1 MLFDL
6 RGRGRRRTVQAIYL
20 SLAILMGGG
29 LVLFGIGGNTSGGL
43 FDAINGNG
51 GGGGGTGSADAAIQ
65 KRVDT
70 YERRIR
76 ANPQDEASLVALTK
90 LRFQVANTGEN
101 FNSDQQAFT
110 AKGLAELRQSSATWQ
125 RYLALNPKKPD
136 TQTANLMVQAYGQ
149 AGLKQYDKAVQALEI
164 VMDSRAASAG
174 LYANL
179 AVLASGANQTRKS
192 QLAEQK
198 AIDLAPKAQ
207 RKQLK
212 SDIDLAKSQITA
224 QPASGSTTTSG

>member
-43 FDAINGNG
+43 FDAISGNG
-51 GGGGGTGSADAAIQ
+51 GGGGNGNLDAVVQ

-70 YERRIR
+70 YEQRIR
-76 ANPQDEASLVALTK
+76 ANPQDQAALVGLTK
-90 LRFQVANTGEN
+90 VRFQAANSGEN
-101 FNSDQQAFT
+101 FNQTQQAFT
-110 AKGLAELRQSSATWQ
+110 AKGLQQLRDASSAWQ
-125 RYLALNPKKPD
+125 RYLALDPKKPD
-136 TQTANLMVQAYGQ
+136 VQTANLMVQAYGQ

-164 VMDSRAASAG
+164 VIDNRAESAG

-192 QLAEQK
+192 ELAEKK
-198 AIDLAPKAQ
+198 AIALSPKAN

-212 SDIDLAKSQITA
+212 SDIDLAKSQLTA
-224 QPASGSTTTSG
+224 QQPAQPQSG

>member
-20 SLAILMGGG
+20 SLAVLMGGG

-43 FDAINGNG
+43 FDAISGNG
-51 GGGGGTGSADAAIQ
+51 GGGGNGNLDAVVQ

-70 YERRIR
+70 YEQRIR
-76 ANPQDEASLVALTK
+76 TNPRDEAALVGLTK
-90 LRFQVANTGEN
+90 VRFQAANTGEN
-101 FNSDQQAFT
+101 FNQTQQAFT
-110 AKGLAELRQSSATWQ
+110 AKGLQQLRDASSAWQ
-125 RYLALNPKKPD
+125 RYLALDPKKPD
-136 TQTANLMVQAYGQ
+136 VQTANLMVQAYGQ

-164 VMDSRAASAG
+164 VIDNRAESAG

-192 QLAEQK
+192 ELAEKK
-198 AIDLAPKAQ
+198 AIALSPKAN

-212 SDIDLAKSQITA
+212 SDIDLAKSQLTA
-224 QPASGSTTTSG
+224 QQPAQPQSG

>member
-43 FDAINGNG
+43 FDAINGS
-51 GGGGGTGSADAAIQ
+51 GGTSGNGSLDATIQ
-65 KRVDT
+65 KQVDGLNT
-70 YERRIR
+70 RLRT
-76 ANPQDEASLVALTK
+76 NPQDAAAYAGLAK

-101 FNSDQQAFT
+101 YNQTQQAFT
-110 AKGLAELRQSSATWQ
+110 AKGLQQLRMASSAWQ

-136 TQTANLMVQAYGQ
+136 VQTANLMVQAYGQ
-149 AGLKQYDKAVQALEI
+149 AGLKQYDKAVQALEL
-164 VMDSRAASAG
+164 VMDNRTESSG

-179 AVLASGANQTRKS
+179 AVLAAGAKQTRKS
-192 QLAEQK
+192 DLAETK
-198 AIDLAPKAQ
+198 AIALAPKAQ

-212 SDIDLAKSQITA
+212 SDIDLAKSQLTVQ
-224 QPASGSTTTSG
+224 QPTQQPQSG

>member
-43 FDAINGNG
+43 FDAIG
-51 GGGGGTGSADAAIQ
+51 GGGGGGSNNSSIDAIAQ
-65 KRVDT
+65 KQVDT
-70 YERRIR
+70 YEQRVK
-76 ANPQDEASLVALTK
+76 ANPQDQAALLGLTK
-90 LRFQVANTGEN
+90 VRFQVANTGAN
-101 FNSDQQAFT
+101 INQTQQAFT
-110 AKGLAELRQSSATWQ
+110 AKGLQQLRLASSAWQ
-125 RYLALNPKKPD
+125 RYLALKPKKPD
-136 TQTANLMVQAYGQ
+136 AQVANLMVQAYGQ
-149 AGLKQYDKAVQALEI
+149 AGLKQYDHAVQALEFVI
-164 VMDSRAASAG
+164 DSRAESAG

-192 QLAEQK
+192 ELAEQK
-198 AIDLAPKAQ
+198 AIALAPKAQ

-212 SDIDLAKSQITA
+212 SDIDLAKSQITVQ
-224 QPASGSTTTSG
+224 QPGQSASG

>member
-6 RGRGRRRTVQAIYL
+6 RGRGRRRTVQVIYL
-20 SLAILMGGG
+20 SLAVLMGGG

-43 FDAINGNG
+43 FDAINGSG
-51 GGGGGTGSADAAIQ
+51 GGGGNGNVDAAVQ
-65 KRVDT
+65 KRVDAFD
-70 YERRIR
+70 RRIR
-76 ANPQDEASLVALTK
+76 VNPRDEAALVGLTK
-90 LRFQVANTGEN
+90 VRFQAANTGQN
-101 FNSDQQAFT
+101 FNQTQQAFT
-110 AKGLAELRQSSATWQ
+110 AKGLEQLRQASAAWQ

-136 TQTANLMVQAYGQ
+136 VQTANLMVQAYGQ

-164 VMDSRAASAG
+164 VIDNRAESAG

-192 QLAEQK
+192 ELAETK
-198 AIDLAPKAQ
+198 AIALAPKAQ

-212 SDIDLAKSQITA
+212 SEIDLAKSQITVQSA
-224 QPASGSTTTSG
+224 QPQSG

>member
-43 FDAINGNG
+43 FDAINGSGGSGGNG
-51 GGGGGTGSADAAIQ
+51 NLDAVVQ

-70 YERRIR
+70 FERRIR
-76 ANPQDEASLVALTK
+76 TNPQDQAALVGLTK
-90 LRFQVANTGEN
+90 VRFQAANTGAN
-101 FNSDQQAFT
+101 FNQTQQAFT
-110 AKGLAELRQSSATWQ
+110 AKGLQQLRQASAAWQ
-125 RYLALNPKKPD
+125 RYLALDPKKPD
-136 TQTANLMVQAYGQ
+136 VQTANLMVQAYGQ

-164 VMDSRAASAG
+164 VIDNRAESAG

-192 QLAEQK
+192 ELAETK
-198 AIDLAPKAQ
+198 AIALAPKAQ

-212 SDIDLAKSQITA
+212 SDIDLAKSQLTA
-224 QPASGSTTTSG
+224 QPAQPQSG

>member
-6 RGRGRRRTVQAIYL
+6 RGRGRRRTVQVIYL

-43 FDAINGNG
+43 FDAINGG
-51 GGGGGTGSADAAIQ
+51 GSSGSNTNVDAAVQ
-65 KRVDT
+65 KRLDSFD
-70 YERRIR
+70 RRVR
-76 ANPQDEASLVALTK
+76 TNPQDEAAFLSLAK

-101 FNSDQQAFT
+101 FNQTQQGFT
-110 AKGLAELRQSSATWQ
+110 AKGLQQLRQASSAWE
-125 RYLALNPKKPD
+125 RYLALDPKKPD
-136 TQTANLMVQAYGQ
+136 VQTANLMVQAYGQ

-164 VMDSRAASAG
+164 VIDQRAESAG

-192 QLAEQK
+192 ELAETK
-198 AIDLAPKAQ
+198 AIALAPKAQ

-212 SDIDLAKSQITA
+212 SDIDLAKTQVSAQQPA
-224 QPASGSTTTSG
+224 QPKSG